1 MTLRQKLA
9 CVGLTVFG
17 LQVASAAAGG
27 APLADRLRLWLD
39 PEQLLAASVRME
51 LGAPPV
57 DVSPTPEAAAALSAA
72 APAPEATPAPTSDG
86 EPAED
91 APTTTA
97 DGLPIVATSIAGGL
111 SIKNETDIA
120 VDAAAL
126 LQQGPAVT
134 LPAGEPQ
141 ILIMHTH
148 ASEAFTPAGRDLS
161 PASDTC
167 RTEDTNYNIVHV
179 GDVLAD
185 TLGAAGL
192 QVLHDRT
199 IYDYPSYTGSY
210 NRSGAAVQ
218 AYLSQYPSLR
228 IVIDL
233 HRDALCSDS
242 VVYKTVAE
250 LPDAACSQVMLLVGT
265 NASGLYHPYWEENLR
280 LAVYLQDAVNQAHPT
295 LMRPITLV
303 NERYNQHL
311 TRGSLIIEVGSS
323 GNTLQEAIRAVRLFG
338 ESAGPALAELV
349 Q

>member
-17 LQVASAAAGG
+17 LQIASAAAGG

-72 APAPEATPAPTSDG
+72 TPAPEATPAPTSDG

-148 ASEAFTPAGRDLS
+148 ASEAFTPAGRDLY

-167 RTEDTNYNIVHV
+167 RTEDINYVRARGRRAGRHAR
-179 GDVLAD
+179 GRRPA
-185 TLGAAGL
+185 GAA
-192 QVLHDRT
+192 R
-199 IYDYPSYTGSY
+199 
-210 NRSGAAVQ
+210 
-218 AYLSQYPSLR
+218 
-228 IVIDL
+228 
-233 HRDALCSDS
+233 
-242 VVYKTVAE
+242 
-250 LPDAACSQVMLLVGT
+250 PDD
-265 NASGLYHPYWEENLR
+265 LR
-280 LAVYLQDAVNQAHPT
+280 LPELH
-295 LMRPITLV
+295 
-303 NERYNQHL
+303 
-311 TRGSLIIEVGSS
+311 G
-323 GNTLQEAIRAVRLFG
+323 
-338 ESAGPALAELV
+338 LV
-349 Q
+349 QPLGRGRAGVPEPVPEPAHRH